1 MSSLIQFPL
10 KGIWRRV
17 VYVTLYE
24 AIAILVSSIGLAVAS
39 DNSAE
44 RAVPAAVAA
53 SVVAVIWN
61 YIFNTFFER
70 WEAKQA
76 VRGRNL
82 RRRIV
87 HAIGFEGGL
96 IIFLVPMFAWWFEV
110 SLWHAFLM
118 DLGLLVFFLIYT
130 FVFAWCFDRVF
141 GLPASATAAPEESK
155 A

>member
-1 MSSLIQFPL
+1 M
-10 KGIWRRV
+10 
-17 VYVTLYE
+17 YVAMYE
-24 AIAILVSSIGLAVAS
+24 AIAILVSSIGLALAS
-39 DNSAE
+39 NHSAE

-61 YIFNTFFER
+61 YVFNTLFER

-82 RRRIV
+82 RQRII
-87 HAIGFEGGL
+87 HALGFEGGL
-96 IIFLVPMFAWWFEV
+96 IVFLVPMFAWWFDV

-118 DLGLLVFFLIYT
+118 DLGLLIFFLIYT

-141 GLPASATAAPEESK
+141 GLPESATASK
-155 A
+155 